1 MPSASAEAWRKLRKL
16 ARLARRQ
23 DYRSALRLGVAA
35 GVEHRSVAFE
45 REPRTVLDV
54 GANRGQFAL
63 FALNRFP
70 GATLHCFEPV
80 PAALDTLRQVLDG
93 RAGVHVHPVALGRE
107 PGEARLHVS
116 ASDDSSSLL
125 PVGSRLQSAYPGTR
139 TVEEI
144 SVPVARLDELL
155 DPAELAGPCLMKIDV
170 QGFEAEVLRG
180 AAGLLPA
187 VDDVLVECS
196 FVELYEGQP
205 LADDLIAWMRDEG
218 YRLRGFYSLMTD
230 DAGSCLQADLL
241 FSRPQAGETAGE
253 RAEDTSSASQRS

>member
-1 MPSASAEAWRKLRKL
+1 
-16 ARLARRQ
+16 
-23 DYRSALRLGVAA
+23 
-35 GVEHRSVAFE
+35 
-45 REPRTVLDV
+45 
-54 GANRGQFAL
+54 
-63 FALNRFP
+63 
-70 GATLHCFEPV
+70 
-80 PAALDTLRQVLDG
+80 
-93 RAGVHVHPVALGRE
+93 
-107 PGEARLHVS
+107 
-116 ASDDSSSLL
+116 
-125 PVGSRLQSAYPGTR
+125 
-139 TVEEI
+139 
-144 SVPVARLDELL
+144 VPVARLDELL